1 MSVTHGMLELTLQ
14 FRTHHYNHCISV
26 MSRNEIT
33 FRRPT
38 QHPSSSDHVVIDFGL
53 RLQREWLHNRR
64 DATTSNYGPYQYI
77 QLQIGTLNALTTHPH
92 VGNITLELN
101 HSAAPIHAENFA
113 LLSIMG
119 CYDSTIFHRVI
130 DNFMIQ
136 GGDFTNYDGTGGH
149 AASWQRVL

>member
-1 MSVTHGMLELTLQ
+1 M
-14 FRTHHYNHCISV
+14 R
-26 MSRNEIT
+26 
-33 FRRPT
+33 
-38 QHPSSSDHVVIDFGL
+38 
-53 RLQREWLHNRR
+53 
-64 DATTSNYGPYQYI
+64 
-77 QLQIGTLNALTTHPH
+77 LTTHPH

-101 HSAAPIHAENFA
+101 LFCMAPIHAENFA

-149 AASWQRVL
+149 AAHCKGSVTDSSASPMIAHAGNVS